1 MGKSSACA
9 PERALT
15 GDGHHAEIR
24 LSAWLAAPDAVQM
37 DKWQQRHNRLQPS
50 VKFTMPAMHSSSKH
64 CPLESVDRRIRHG
77 RQRLVSHAA
86 LLIALFAGSVW
97 PASATVLTPTRDDEV
112 IETLPAASANRAEER
127 RQRQQ
132 LVANPSDAGLA
143 VQLARRYLDHARK
156 EGDPRY
162 AGRALAALKAWP
174 TADTAPDEVLL
185 LLATLQQFLH
195 DFDTSA
201 ANLERLLKRQPRHA
215 QAWLT
220 LATVR
225 RVQGRFD
232 DSSRACDG
240 LGLAG
245 ADFYARACRAENDS
259 LRGDSDRARTAIEA
273 MLSAPGLPAE
283 SRNWVLT
290 TLAESEARA
299 GRADKAELA
308 YRQALAAQPDAYT
321 AMSYADFLLERKRPR
336 EALLQLKGQQRTDA
350 VLLRLA
356 IAGTQAGT
364 PEAKADVREMG
375 ERIVAASLRPEA
387 RTTHAREL
395 AMYALWIDK
404 APGKALELA
413 RENVKHQR
421 ETLDLLVFA
430 QSAAASKD
438 AAALREVAALKKS
451 IGLHDK
457 RLDALL

>member
-1 MGKSSACA
+1 MLVNHSSPKHRRINLRVWFPRWTAA
-9 PERALT
+9 SGGALLM
-15 GDGHHAEIR
+15 A
-24 LSAWLAAPDAVQM
+24 LSAGWVGQ
-37 DKWQQRHNRLQPS
+37 
-50 VKFTMPAMHSSSKH
+50 T
-64 CPLESVDRRIRHG
+64 G
-77 RQRLVSHAA
+77 
-86 LLIALFAGSVW
+86 
-97 PASATVLTPTRDDEV
+97 ATVVTPTRDDEV
-112 IETLPAASANRAEER
+112 IETLPAVSANRAEDR
-127 RQRQQ
+127 RLRQQ
-132 LVANPSDAGLA
+132 LVANPGDAAVA

-162 AGRALAALKAWP
+162 AGRALAALQFWP
-174 TADTAPDEVLL
+174 AADAAPDDVLL

-201 ANLERLLKRQPRHA
+201 GNLELLVKRQPRHT

-225 RVQGRFD
+225 RVQGRFEE
-232 DSSRACDG
+232 STRACDG
-240 LGLAG
+240 LGAAG

-259 LRGDSDRARTAIEA
+259 LRGDPDRARSAIEA
-273 MLSAPGLPAE
+273 MLAATGLPAG

-299 GRADKAELA
+299 GRPEQADAA
-308 YRQALAAQPDAYT
+308 YRKALAVQPDAYT

-336 EALLQLKGQQRTDA
+336 EALAQLNGQQRTDA

-356 IAGTQAGT
+356 IAGTQVGSAQ
-364 PEAKADVREMG
+364 ASADVREMG

-404 APGKALELA
+404 APAKALALA

-421 ETLDLLVFA
+421 ETLDLLLLA
-430 QSAAASKD
+430 QCAAAAKD
-438 AAALREVAALKKS
+438 AAGLHEAAALKKS